1 LTAGQLAEQN
11 KNYAMHPL
19 ALSSPLR
26 PGMAVA
32 HAMAVVPGLHV
43 LDAGP
48 AEDSPARECLFCV
61 T

>member
-1 LTAGQLAEQN
+1 LTAGSWQN
-11 KNYAMHPL
+11 KIRTAPCTPL

-32 HAMAVVPGLHV
+32 HAMAVVPGLNV